1 MATVPQSQEEG
12 SVWAGLS
19 TSTTIPERLKQY
31 DNSTQLSF
39 VTRGA
44 TRFMW
49 MISSRFP
56 GKRMVGSRE
65 HRVVEIAEHERL
77 VPVTV
82 SSVVGNNH
90 TTFGVPN
97 SYAAYFQPND
107 VFFVRDLYCAIDLTN
122 LYAGQVTAA
131 NALPTNP
138 GPFPRLDY
146 SVGFQPTAVNY
157 STTFG
162 QDPANPSR
170 FYVDNEQTF
179 VLAVGLPDSAS
190 VGNTLITVQRC
201 ARGPHARDF
210 GGGQVPQGLVNTGVA
225 ANGDAG
231 AIVAG
236 MFLFQGVPSWTE
248 GTGPATGHHK
258 TVEIDNN
265 FTQEFKYALDF
276 TKESS
281 IERSWLNKQQP
292 EISRMLLT
300 LQKAIHMERTFLNS
314 QKGKAKD
321 SAGKVRYTMGGAF
334 EWVPKDTDHI
344 LKYPA
349 GSISYSAT
357 LDLGTQIFSLGGSET
372 RHLFCGIGVH
382 NAFKKHFYSSGFMR
396 YDERASRDFDIPVDV
411 LEVSGGQIYIHPCW
425 SMSEQGH
432 DMRGLVVDMSKP
444 TFLPVT
450 HEGWD
455 MLVKKHDGLNG
466 QMVEK
471 EEWIGIKGLERRYS
485 DYVQMIDFS

>member
-1 MATVPQSQEEG
+1 MALVPQHQEEG
-12 SVWAGLS
+12 STWPGLA

-107 VFFVRDLYCAIDLTN
+107 IFFVRDLYVAIDLVN
-122 LYAGQVTAA
+122 LYLGQVTGA
-131 NALPTNP
+131 NALPASP
-138 GPFPRLDY
+138 GPYPRLDP
-146 SVGFQPTAVNY
+146 SAGFQTTAVNY
-157 STTFG
+157 SQTFG
-162 QDPANPSR
+162 QDPGNPNR
-170 FYVDNEQTF
+170 WYTDHEQM
-179 VLAVGLPDSAS
+179 LILSVGLADSAS
-190 VGNTLITVQRC
+190 VGNTTITVQRT
-201 ARGPHARDF
+201 ARGPHSRDF
-210 GGGQVPQGLVNTGVA
+210 GGGQIPQGIINTGVA
-225 ANGDAG
+225 ANGDQG
-231 AIVAG
+231 AITSG
-236 MFLFQGVPSWTE
+236 MFIFQGMPAWTE
-248 GTGPATGHHK
+248 GSGPATGYHK
-258 TVEIDNN
+258 TAEVDNN

-292 EISRMLLT
+292 EISKMLLT
-300 LQKAIHMERTFLNS
+300 LQKSIHMERTFLFS
-314 QKGKAKD
+314 QKNKTKD
-321 SAGKVRYTMGGAF
+321 SSGRVRYMMGGAW
-334 EWVPKDTDHI
+334 ESVPKDSDHI
-344 LKYPA
+344 IKYPA
-349 GSISYSAT
+349 GSISYANT

-382 NAFKKHFYSSGFMR
+382 NAFKKHFYASGFMR
-396 YDERASRDFDIPVDV
+396 YDEKASRDFDIPVDV
-411 LEVSGGQIYIHPCW
+411 LEMSGGQVYIHPSW
-425 SMSEQGH
+425 SFTETGH
-432 DMRGLVVDMSKP
+432 DMHGMLVDMSKP

-455 MLVKKHDGLNG
+455 MQVYKHDGLNG
-466 QMVEK
+466 QMTEK
-471 EEWIGIKGLERRYS
+471 EEWIGIKGLERRYT
-485 DYVQMIDFS
+485 DYLQIVDFS